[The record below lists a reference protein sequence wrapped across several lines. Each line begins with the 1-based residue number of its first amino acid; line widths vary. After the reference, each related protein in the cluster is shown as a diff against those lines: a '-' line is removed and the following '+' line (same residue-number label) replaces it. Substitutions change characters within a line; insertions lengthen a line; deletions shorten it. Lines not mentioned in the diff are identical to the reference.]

1 MEAMEQRMSQLQAE
15 NDRLR
20 ACTARGVTRNVLKE
34 LATAGHVPQRS
45 QLQAESDRLRTST
58 ARGALR
64 ELAATAMSY
73 NAHVPQRSPHQ
84 RTPRTSSVPKV
95 VARNA
100 GRATAS
106 SLRAARLD
114 GARAAAEAA
123 NHLACDAREAYGRL
137 LQRARADSNVRKA
150 QACLTLHE
158 ASARRRDSRL
168 GGGRGRSSNR
178 QDEEVDV
185 DGIDFFDCATID
197 RSNAVARA
205 RLVPV
210 GGTLVPAYSPR
221 RTKRGRNSSPDS
233 SPNINNNNA
242 SISPSRCGEEGEE
255 KTRTVK
261 QIVGPTDESTQE
273 GTTVPRLVLDVT
285 SLGQEGRMMERQAVV
300 RQAALRD
307 AKFRAEGARA
317 AADAALALVETMEVA
332 LRHTV

>member
-1 MEAMEQRMSQLQAE
+1 MDPLRRMEAMELRMSQLQAE

-20 ACTARGVTRNVLKE
+20 ACTARGVTRSVLKE
-34 LATAGHVPQRS
+34 LV
-45 QLQAESDRLRTST
+45 
-58 ARGALR
+58 
-64 ELAATAMSY
+64 AATAMSD
-73 NAHVPQRSPHQ
+73 NAHAPQRSPRH
-84 RTPRTSSVPKV
+84 RTPRTSSVPKL

-123 NHLACDAREAYGRL
+123 NHLACAAREAYGRL
-137 LQRARADSNVRKA
+137 LQRARADSNMRKA

-168 GGGRGRSSNR
+168 GGDRGRSSNR
-178 QDEEVDV
+178 RDEEVDV

-197 RSNAVARA
+197 SSNTVARA

-221 RTKRGRNSSPDS
+221 RTKRGRNSSP
-233 SPNINNNNA
+233 NIDNNA
-242 SISPSRCGEEGEE
+242 TISPSRCGEEGEE
-255 KTRTVK
+255 KTRTVN
-261 QIVGPTDESTQE
+261 QIVPTNEPTQE
-273 GTTVPRLVLDVT
+273 ETTVPRLVLDVT

-307 AKFRAEGARA
+307 AKCRAEGARA